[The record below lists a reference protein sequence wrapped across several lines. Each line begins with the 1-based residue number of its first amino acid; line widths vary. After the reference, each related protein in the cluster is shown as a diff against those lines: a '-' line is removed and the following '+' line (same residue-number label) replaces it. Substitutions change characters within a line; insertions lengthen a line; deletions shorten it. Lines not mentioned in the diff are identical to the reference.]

1 MKPIPW
7 LGLVVV
13 LVAAAAL
20 VSPSSANAHP
30 LGNFTVNRY
39 AGIELAGSTIY
50 VRYALDLAE
59 IPSYQLRDEVRRPAF
74 AARLARD
81 LELVLDGR
89 RVPLRVLE
97 RRLATS
103 PGAGGLQTTRLDV
116 VYAADGRGT
125 TLRFRDRAFPGR
137 IGWREVTISGRDG
150 ARVVESTAPATSES
164 DALRAYPADLLRSPL
179 DTSSA
184 EATIRLG
191 AGPGSPAT
199 IDALPEPAHDSGGF
213 EALIERG
220 EVSLG
225 VLALSLLI
233 AAFWGAAHALT
244 PGHGKALVAA
254 YLVGTKGTPRH
265 AFMLGATVTIAHTA
279 GVFAIGLVTLGL
291 SQFILPEQLYP
302 WLTLASGLLVVVV
315 GVSVLRHRLRTRGR
329 GHAHHR
335 HDHDHHGHDHG
346 HGHHHHDHD
355 HDDGLT
361 SKGILG
367 VGVAAGLLPCPS
379 ALVVLLS
386 AIALHRVGL
395 GLALIVAFS
404 VGLAAT
410 ITAIG
415 LVAVYA
421 RRAFGR
427 LSLDGPVVRA
437 LPSVSAA
444 LILAVGIAITVRA
457 LPGVL

>member
-1 MKPIPW
+1 MRLLAASII
-7 LGLVVV
+7 GAAIA
-13 LVAAAAL
+13 LVAVGTAA
-20 VSPSSANAHP
+20 AHP

-59 IPSYQLRDEVRRPAF
+59 IPSYQLRDEVRRPAY

-81 LELVLDGR
+81 LELVLDGKR
-89 RVPLRVLE
+89 FPLRVVE

-103 PGAGGLQTTRLDV
+103 PGAGGLETVRLDV
-116 VYAADGRGT
+116 VYAADGGGGT
-125 TLRFRDRAFPGR
+125 ALRFQDHAFPGR
-137 IGWREVTISGRDG
+137 IGWREVTVSGRDG
-150 ARVVESTAPATSES
+150 ARVLESTAPATSES
-164 DALRAYPADLLRSPL
+164 DALRAYPSDLLRSPL
-179 DTSSA
+179 DTASA
-184 EATIRLG
+184 QATIRLG
-191 AGPGSPAT
+191 GDSGSPAT
-199 IDALPEPAHDSGGF
+199 IDARPEPAHDPGGF

-220 EVSLG
+220 ELSFG

-254 YLVGTKGTPRH
+254 YLVGTKGTPTH
-265 AFMLGATVTIAHTA
+265 AFMLGATVTVAHTA
-279 GVFAIGLVTLGL
+279 GVFAIGLVTLAL

-315 GVSVLRHRLRTRGR
+315 GASVLRHRLRTRGH
-329 GHAHHR
+329 GHA
-335 HDHDHHGHDHG
+335 
-346 HGHHHHDHD
+346 HHHHDHGHD
-355 HDDGLT
+355 PHHHHDDGLT

-410 ITAIG
+410 ITGIG

-427 LSLDGPVVRA
+427 LSLEGPIVRA

-444 LILAVGIAITVRA
+444 LILVVGLAITARA

>member
-1 MKPIPW
+1 VR
-7 LGLVVV
+7 L
-13 LVAAAAL
+13 LVASIIGAAVAL
-20 VSPSSANAHP
+20 VGVGTAAAHP

-39 AGIELAGSTIY
+39 AGIELAGSEIY

-59 IPSYQLRDEVRRPAF
+59 IPSYQLRDEVRRAGF
-74 AARLARD
+74 AARVARD

-89 RVPLRVLE
+89 RIPLRVVE
-97 RRLATS
+97 RRLATN
-103 PGAGGLQTTRLDV
+103 PGVGGLETVRLDV
-116 VYAADGRGT
+116 VYAAESPGGT
-125 TLRFRDRAFPGR
+125 MLRFRDGAFPGR
-137 IGWREVTISGRDG
+137 IGWREVTVAGRDG
-150 ARVVESTAPATSES
+150 ARVIESSVPATSES
-164 DALRAYPADLLRSPL
+164 DALRSYPGDQLRSPL
-179 DTSSA
+179 DTA
-184 EATIRLG
+184 GAAAKIRLG
-191 AGPGSPAT
+191 TDPGTPTT
-199 IDALPEPAHDSGGF
+199 IDALPEPSNDAGGF
-213 EALIERG
+213 EELIERG
-220 EVSLG
+220 ELSLG

-265 AFMLGATVTIAHTA
+265 AFMLGATVTAAHTA
-279 GVFAIGLVTLGL
+279 GVFAIGIVTLGL

-302 WLTLASGLLVVVV
+302 WLTLASGLLVVAV
-315 GVSVLRHRLRTRGR
+315 GASVLRYRLRARGR
-329 GHAHHR
+329 GHSHH
-335 HDHDHHGHDHG
+335 HHVHEHGHDHA
-346 HGHHHHDHD
+346 
-355 HDDGLT
+355 LT
-361 SKGILG
+361 PKGILG
-367 VGVAAGLLPCPS
+367 VGIAAGLLPCPS

-427 LSLDGPVVRA
+427 LSLDGPCVRA

-444 LILAVGIAITVRA
+444 LILAVGLAITARA

>member
-1 MKPIPW
+1 VRI
-7 LGLVVV
+7 LAASIVGAA
-13 LVAAAAL
+13 VALLAVGTAA
-20 VSPSSANAHP
+20 AHP
-30 LGNFTVNRY
+30 LGNFTVNRH
-39 AGIELAGSTIY
+39 AGIELAGSEIY

-59 IPSYQLRDEVRRPAF
+59 IPSFQLREEVRRPAF

-81 LELVLDGR
+81 LELVLDGQQA
-89 RVPLRVLE
+89 PLRVLE

-103 PGAGGLQTTRLDV
+103 PGAGGLQTLRLDV
-116 VYAADGRGT
+116 VYVAESSGAT
-125 TLRFRDRAFPGR
+125 MLQFRDRTFPGR
-137 IGWREVTISGRDG
+137 IGWREVTLSARDG
-150 ARVVESTAPATSES
+150 AKALEANVPATSES
-164 DALRAYPADLLRSPL
+164 NALRSYPSDLLRSPL
-179 DTSSA
+179 DTTSA
-184 EATIRLG
+184 AATIRLG
-191 AGPGSPAT
+191 ADPGALAT
-199 IDALPEPAHDSGGF
+199 IDALPEPAHESGGF

-265 AFMLGATVTIAHTA
+265 AFMLGATVTVAHTA

-302 WLTLASGLLVVVV
+302 WLTLASGLLVVAV
-315 GVSVLRHRLRTRGR
+315 GASVLRHRLRTRGH
-329 GHAHHR
+329 GHAHQ
-335 HDHDHHGHDHG
+335 HHAHE
-346 HGHHHHDHD
+346 HGHHHHHHHD

-410 ITAIG
+410 ITGIG

-421 RRAFGR
+421 RRAFSR
-427 LSLDGPVVRA
+427 LSLDGPIVRA

-444 LILAVGIAITVRA
+444 LILAVGVAITVRA
-457 LPGVL
+457 LPGIL

>member
-1 MKPIPW
+1 MGPKSIRG
-7 LGLVVV
+7 LGLAVV

-20 VSPSSANAHP
+20 VSTGSANAHP

-59 IPSYQLRDEVRRPAF
+59 IPSYQLRDDVRRPGF

-116 VYAADGRGT
+116 VYAAEGRGAA
-125 TLRFRDRAFPGR
+125 LRFRDGAFPGR
-137 IGWREVTISGRDG
+137 IGWREVTVSGRDG
-150 ARVVESTAPATSES
+150 ASVLESTAPATSES
-164 DALRAYPADLLRSPL
+164 DALRSYPSDLLRSPL
-179 DTSSA
+179 DTASA

-191 AGPGSPAT
+191 ADPGSPAT

-220 EVSLG
+220 EAPLG

-265 AFMLGATVTIAHTA
+265 AFMLGGTVTIAHTA

-315 GVSVLRHRLRTRGR
+315 GVSVLRHRLRARGR
-329 GHAHHR
+329 GHS
-335 HDHDHHGHDHG
+335 
-346 HGHHHHDHD
+346 HHHHHGDGHYHHDHAHD

-386 AIALHRVGL
+386 AIALHRIGL

-421 RRAFGR
+421 RRVFGR